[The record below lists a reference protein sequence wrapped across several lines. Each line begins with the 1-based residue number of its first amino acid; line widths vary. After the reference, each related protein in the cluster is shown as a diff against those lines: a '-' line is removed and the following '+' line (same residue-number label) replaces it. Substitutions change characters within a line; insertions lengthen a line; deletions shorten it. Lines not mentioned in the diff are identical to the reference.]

1 MMKHGLV
8 ILGGIVLIIAIALF
22 GFQYFGAYQ
31 FKGYINPEPVKAPE
45 TMLRSANG
53 PLRFSDF
60 KGKIVLLYF
69 GYTFC
74 PDVCPTS
81 LANIKLAMGE
91 LTPEE
96 AAQVQVIFVSVD
108 PARDTPE
115 TLGRYVKMFED
126 DFIGATGT
134 REEIDW
140 MVNAFGAKYTIEPPN
155 ADGNYNVSHSAF
167 TMVIDRNGYYVMR
180 WEHGTPSTDMS
191 ADLRYLIAHDI
202 PVSAQILAGP
212 TYTPVVCAVT
222 LIPAHVQ
229 SGQWLYEH
237 HCAQCHGLD
246 MAGNPQYQ
254 VELADGSH
262 LAPPLNGQGE
272 AWTYPQTDLLNIV
285 KEGRNLDKPIH
296 MPAFKT
302 KLADWEI
309 EFILTYIQSSWDINQ
324 LNYQHGFMTL
334 TPQPTLATAT
344 PLAPL
349 ITSTPSP

>member
-1 MMKHGLV
+1 MKHGIL
-8 ILGGIVLIIAIALF
+8 ILGGILLVFAALIVAYTLT
-22 GFQYFGAYQ
+22 QTYQ
-31 FKGYINPEPVKAPE
+31 FNGYILPEPVKAPE
-45 TMLRSANG
+45 TMLRSENG
-53 PLRFSDF
+53 PVRLGDF
-60 KGKIVLLYF
+60 QGKIVLLYF

-81 LANIKLAMGE
+81 LANIKLALGD

-108 PARDTPE
+108 PARDTPKS
-115 TLGRYVKMFED
+115 LARYVNMFQD

-167 TMVIDRNGYYVMR
+167 TMVLDRSGYYVMN
-180 WEHGTPSTDMS
+180 WAHGTPSTAMS
-191 ADLRYLIAHDI
+191 ADLHHLINEGI

-222 LIPAHVQ
+222 LIPAHVRN
-229 SGQWLYEH
+229 GQWLYEH
-237 HCAQCHGLD
+237 HCAQCHGMD
-246 MAGNPQYQ
+246 MAGNPQWQ

-262 LAPPLNGQGE
+262 LALPLNGSGS
-272 AWTYPQTDLLNIV
+272 AWTYSQSELLTIV

-302 KLADWEI
+302 KLMDWEI
-309 EFILTYIQSSWDINQ
+309 EFIFSYVQSTWDINQ

-334 TPQPTLATAT
+334 TPNPTAT
-344 PLAPL
+344 PAAPLAPL
-349 ITSTPSP
+349 ITVTPSP

>member
-1 MMKHGLV
+1 MKHGLV
-8 ILGGIVLIIAIALF
+8 ILGGIILVFTIALF

-60 KGKIVLLYF
+60 EGKIVLLYF

-81 LANIKLAMGE
+81 LANIKLAMND

-115 TLGRYVKMFED
+115 TLGSYVKMFQD
-126 DFIGATGT
+126 DFIGVTGT

-155 ADGNYNVSHSAF
+155 ADGNYNVSHTAF
-167 TMVIDRNGYYVMR
+167 TMVLDRNGYYVMR

-202 PVSAQILAGP
+202 PVSTQILAGP

-222 LIPAHVQ
+222 LVPAHVQ

-246 MAGNPQYQ
+246 MAGNPQWQ
-254 VELADGSH
+254 VELADSSH

-272 AWTYPQTDLLNIV
+272 AWTYPPTDLLTIV

-344 PLAPL
+344 PLVPL
-349 ITSTPSP
+349 VTSTPSP

>member
-1 MMKHGLV
+1 MKCGILV
-8 ILGGIVLIIAIALF
+8 LVGTLLVFFTLVA
-22 GFQYFGAYQ
+22 
-31 FKGYINPEPVKAPE
+31 GYILTQTHQFNGYVLPTAIKAPE

-53 PLRFSDF
+53 PVRLSDF
-60 KGKIVLLYF
+60 QGEIVLLYF
-69 GYTFC
+69 GYTSC

-81 LANIKLAMGE
+81 LANIKLALAD

-96 AAQVQVIFVSVD
+96 AAQVQVMFVSVD

-115 TLGRYVKMFED
+115 ALGRYVKMFQD

-134 REEIDW
+134 HEEIDW

-155 ADGNYNVSHSAF
+155 EDGNYNVSHSAF
-167 TMVIDRNGYYVMR
+167 TMVIDRNGYYVMN
-180 WEHGTPSTDMS
+180 WEHGTPSTAMS
-191 ADLRYLIAHDI
+191 EDLRHILKEGI

-222 LIPAHVQ
+222 LVPAHVQ

-237 HCAQCHGLD
+237 HCAQCHGMD
-246 MAGNPQYQ
+246 MAGNPQWQ
-254 VELADGSH
+254 VDLADGSH
-262 LAPPLNGQGE
+262 LAPPLNGSGE
-272 AWTYPQTDLLNIV
+272 AWAYSQAELLAIV

-296 MPAFKT
+296 MPAFKS
-302 KLADWEI
+302 KLADWEV
-309 EFILTYIQSSWDINQ
+309 EFILSYVQTTWDINQ

-349 ITSTPSP
+349 VTSTPSP